1 MTLAPLSVSG
11 CLPAGNPA
19 NSPASADAGA
29 FPFMVIKNEAQG
41 CVQRLRSLQEVP
53 RTREGRGQLRG
64 LRQQGPVKLGFSTG
78 GRAWTSRNSNTG
90 YPRGESRVTAARDGY
105 SSVVALS
112 RAGRASSRHLHSG
125 HARFRAGRPPVSSLF
140 EPGRG
145 FGPGLFS
152 GSAISASWITG
163 RQVMNRKES
172 SQAQMGPT
180 HITLFE
186 QAQAFCRTHGCANR
200 MRYSDCRSW
209 VSA

>member
-19 NSPASADAGA
+19 NSPVSADAGA
-29 FPFMVIKNEAQG
+29 FPFTVIQNEAQG
-41 CVQRLRSLQEVP
+41 CVQRLRAMQEMP
-53 RTREGRGQLRG
+53 RTREGRGSLRG
-64 LRQQGPVKLGFSTG
+64 LRQQGPVRLGFSKG
-78 GRAWTSRNSNTG
+78 GRSWTSRNSNIG
-90 YPRGESRVTAARDGY
+90 YPGGESRVIAARGGH
-105 SSVVALS
+105 SSALALS

-125 HARFRAGRPPVSSLF
+125 HARFRAGRPPASSLF
-140 EPGRG
+140 ETGRG
-145 FGPGLFS
+145 FGPGPFY
-152 GSAISASWITG
+152 GSAISASRITG

-186 QAQAFCRTHGCANR
+186 QAQAFCKPWAREDCATAR
-200 MRYSDCRSW
+200 AAR